1 MKCSEVFNL
10 YPETCC
16 TLLLSKLRVPP
27 VISAFIISLVWGPP
41 KIINLF
47 FWCFLSLHDSLYL
60 TKEIKHLNLF
70 FFPSTTHL
78 CAYSSQEHVEH
89 KLGGFGWAGRLELM
103 ILTGRQQL
111 ETVILVFKTF
121 SFINI
126 HVKKKETTN
135 KTNKQKKIQQA
146 KKKKKRQKI

>member
-1 MKCSEVFNL
+1 M
-10 YPETCC
+10 
-16 TLLLSKLRVPP
+16 
-27 VISAFIISLVWGPP
+27 
-41 KIINLF
+41 
-47 FWCFLSLHDSLYL
+47 
-60 TKEIKHLNLF
+60 
-70 FFPSTTHL
+70 
-78 CAYSSQEHVEH
+78 
-89 KLGGFGWAGRLELM
+89 ELM

-146 KKKKKRQKI
+146 KKKKKGRKSKLILRDTNYGKE